1 MSKTKDLVRY
11 NPEEAL
17 DSVREKYALAIP
29 GVGRR
34 SLESIKRHGISLET
48 ITRLEDIRDNRSEN
62 PNLSHMIY
70 LCVTYGIEPH
80 DIQFLYELRDQQS
93 YGEEI
98 SLESMAK
105 AFVALNR
112 TYDLVE
118 ELMEKAIE
126 EWISKLKY
134 WGKPEDSN
142 KRFKLFL
149 NTRFNELVEELETPT
164 GCLTIFSDCT
174 EGYIQN
180 NMREQT
186 DDFPES
192 YPDPLKIFPIE

>member
-1 MSKTKDLVRY
+1 MSKTKNLVRY

-17 DSVREKYALAIP
+17 DQVRKRYALGIPGIGPKSLRLIEKY
-29 GVGRR
+29 GV
-34 SLESIKRHGISLET
+34 SLEK
-48 ITRLEDIRDNRSEN
+48 ITALEDIRGVLPGQVSF
-62 PNLSHMIY
+62 PHILH
-70 LCVTYGIEPH
+70 LHTTYGIEPH
-80 DIQFLYELRDQQS
+80 DIRFLYELRREQGI
-93 YGEEI
+93 GEEI

-105 AFVALNR
+105 AFVALNG

-126 EWISKLKY
+126 QWHSRLTY
-134 WGKPEDSN
+134 WGNPEDSRR
-142 KRFKLFL
+142 KSRLFL
-149 NTRFNELVEELETPT
+149 NTIFDELVEELETPT